1 MKIRLY
7 ELKKAGGDL
16 LYLLNKK
23 YPKQNSLDLVGNRY
37 SLDSDERHILH
48 RAIYS
53 EKESKTRKQKLI
65 SPLEA
70 KDKIIGIDG
79 YNVLITIESA
89 IRKKPVILCRDGL
102 VRDISGVS
110 KKYKISETT
119 LKALDLIFKVLVKYK
134 PKKVFFYFDS
144 PISKSGELASSV
156 RERLKEN
163 RLDGE
168 ASAVRVPEKYL
179 LNFEVIST
187 SDSAIIDRTKFI
199 FDLAGFIIRR
209 RLKKKLI
216 SF

>member
-1 MKIRLY
+1 MKVRVY
-7 ELKKAGGDL
+7 ELKKAVEDL

-37 SLDSDERHILH
+37 NLDSDKRHILH

-53 EKESKTRKQKLI
+53 EKESKARRKKLI
-65 SPLEA
+65 SPLEV
-70 KDKIIGIDG
+70 KNRIIGIDG
-79 YNVLITIESA
+79 YNVLITVESA

-102 VRDISGVS
+102 VRDISSVS
-110 KKYKISETT
+110 KKYKISEAT
-119 LKALDLIFKVLVKYK
+119 LKALDLIFKVLVKYR

-156 RERLKEN
+156 REKLEE
-163 RLDGE
+163 DGLE
-168 ASAVRVPEKYL
+168 GGAFAVKVPERYL
-179 LNFEVIST
+179 LNFEVVST
-187 SDSAIIDRTKFI
+187 SDSAIIERTKSI
-199 FDLAGFIIRR
+199 LDLAGFIIRK